1 MKTEGGMMAPQGKS
15 ELKRTFIH
23 STLRSQKI
31 YLKPTE
37 TLYDIDIVSRSSLM
51 LSSSIYWVY
60 SVAATQYMLALIITA
75 INQSSVSSR
84 SPAQAWN
91 TFCLNTHSP
100 GLELLWEGILE
111 QCATW
116 LLFCLLLF
124 HRRFSVDLSHQIIE
138 NLQQRKLNSLNI
150 FASARNAELIL
161 YISVKKSL
169 MRFLRNGGRE
179 HCGKYGGL
187 QLSI

>member
-1 MKTEGGMMAPQGKS
+1 MKTEGG
-15 ELKRTFIH
+15 H